1 MGILRTLRLAE
12 QVANNDTGTR
22 SVVTPYGPPD
32 ALDRFTYDQLFDALV
47 DAPITRSEAMR
58 VPAVARARHMITTT
72 IARADLLVH
81 DRTGAALDPQPP
93 WTRRTDTAQPAA
105 HRLAWTV
112 DDLLFYGESLWLV
125 DRDSE
130 RHPMRVEHVP
140 FHRWERDPDDRITVD
155 GTPVAGPR
163 LVHFAGL
170 HEGILTFG
178 AAAIR
183 GAAAMLDAAVDTA
196 RRPFRLELHD
206 AGDYPLTRA
215 EIRELIADA
224 RAAML
229 DNAGVVYTAPGLEA
243 RLHGISADS
252 LLVAGRE
259 SFAVD
264 VARLIG
270 VPSAMVDAHSTG
282 ATMTYT
288 NVEQVIRSFLHLGL
302 VTYML
307 PITSRLSLDDIV
319 PAGQTVR
326 FDLDDLL
333 AVEALT
339 GTTDDN
345 ITAPTRPE
353 TTP

>member
-1 MGILRTLRLAE
+1 MGLLSTLRLAE
-12 QVANNDTGTR
+12 TLSTDVGSR
-22 SVVTPYGPPD
+22 SVVTPYDPPD
-32 ALDRFTYDQLFDALV
+32 QLERFTYDQLFDAV
-47 DAPITRSEAMR
+47 ADFPITRAEAMR

-72 IARADLLVH
+72 IARADLLVY
-81 DRTGAALDPQPP
+81 DRAGALLDPQPT
-93 WTRRTDTAQPAA
+93 WTRRTDQRQPRA
-105 HRLAWTV
+105 HRIAWTV
-112 DDLLFYGESLWLV
+112 DDLIFHGESLWLAE
-125 DRDSE
+125 RDNE
-130 RHPMRVEHVP
+130 AHPLRVEHVP
-140 FHRWERDPDDRITVD
+140 HHRWEHTDTGGITVD
-155 GTPVAGPR
+155 GQPVTPASR
-163 LVHFAGL
+163 LVHIGGM

-206 AGDYPLTRA
+206 TGEYPMTRA

-229 DNAGVVYTAPGLEA
+229 DNAGVVYTAPSLEA
-243 RLHGISADS
+243 RLHQISTDS

-307 PITSRLSLDDIV
+307 PITARLSLDDIT

-333 AVEALT
+333 AVEQLT
-339 GTTDDN
+339 GPAADPTPTEP
-345 ITAPTRPE
+345 AP
-353 TTP
+353 